1 MKVLLVNGS
10 PNKKGSTN
18 RVLEEM
24 IKVFNQNEI
33 DTEIFWLGNEPI
45 CGCIGCGVCNKSGK
59 CFIDDKANEFLNKAK
74 NVDGFVFAT
83 PVHFSSMSGFM
94 KPFLDR
100 VFFGKKN
107 SVFRLKVAAT
117 ICCARRGGSSSAL
130 DDLNKYPLFANM
142 ILVGSNYWNMV
153 YGKNKDDIEKDLE
166 GLQTARVLASNMV
179 YVLKTIDCGKKNNIE
194 IDSLENKIYTNFI
207 F

>member
-24 IKVFNQNEI
+24 IKVFNQKEI
-33 DTEIFWLGNEPI
+33 DTEIFYLGNEPI
-45 CGCIGCGVCNKSGK
+45 SGCIGCGVCNKSGK
-59 CFIDDKANEFLNKAK
+59 CFIDDKVNEFLNKAK
-74 NVDGFVFAT
+74 NADGFVFAT

-107 SVFRLKVAAT
+107 SIFRLKVASN

-153 YGKNKDDIEKDLE
+153 YGKNKSDIEKDLE
-166 GLQTARVLASNMV
+166 GLQTARVLASNMT
-179 YVLKTIDCGKKNNIE
+179 YVLKLIECGNQNNIYKE
-194 IDSLENKIYTNFI
+194 SLEEKIKTNFI
-207 F
+207 K